1 MILVTGCAGFI
12 GFHLVNDL
20 LSKKHKVIGIDNINS
35 YYEKN
40 LKIDRI
46 NILKK
51 FKNFIFIKKDLSNF
65 EELKKS
71 LKRLKFN
78 FIIHLAAQ
86 PGVRFSLKNP
96 HVTLSNNLVSFIN
109 ILEIARIRR
118 IKKFIYA
125 SSSSVYGEAKIFP
138 FTENDKNIDPISIY
152 GASKLSNEILAK
164 SYSRNF
170 SLVCVGLR
178 FFTVYGPFGRPDM
191 AYFKFAKL
199 NREKKVVD
207 IYNKGQMF
215 RDFTYITDI
224 ISAINKV
231 IKIKIK
237 KKNLI
242 LNIGKG
248 RPNKLIE
255 LIKLLEKY
263 QKIKIKKNYV
273 NDIPKGDIKKTFSNN
288 NKIRKLIKWEPNISL
303 KDGVKKF
310 IYWFDEY
317 YKSY

>member
-20 LSKKHKVIGIDNINS
+20 VSKKYKVIGIDNINS
-35 YYEKN
+35 YYDKQ

-46 NILKK
+46 NILNK
-51 FKNFIFIKKDLSNF
+51 FKNFIFLKKDLSNF
-65 EELKKS
+65 DQLKKS
-71 LKRLKFN
+71 LKKFKFN

-86 PGVRFSLKNP
+86 PGVRFSLDNP
-96 HVTLSNNLVSFIN
+96 YVTLSNNLVPFIN
-109 ILEIARIRR
+109 ILEIARIR
-118 IKKFIYA
+118 KVEKFIYA
-125 SSSSVYGEAKIFP
+125 SSSSVYGDAKIFP
-138 FTENDKNIDPISIY
+138 FAESDKNIDPISIY

-170 SLVCVGLR
+170 SLQCIGLR

-191 AYFKFAKL
+191 AYYKFSKL
-199 NREKKVVD
+199 NKENKVVN
-207 IYNKGQMF
+207 IYNKGNMF
-215 RDFTYITDI
+215 RDFTYVTDI

-237 KKNLI
+237 EKNLI

-248 RPNKLIE
+248 KPDKLIE

-263 QKIKIKKNYV
+263 QNKKINKRYIN
-273 NDIPKGDIKKTFSNN
+273 NIPKGDIKKTFSNN
-288 NKIRKLIKWEPNISL
+288 SKIRKLIKWEPNVTL
-303 KDGVKKF
+303 KEGIKKF
-310 IYWFDEY
+310 IYWFERY
-317 YKSY
+317 YK

>member
-35 YYEKN
+35 YYEKK

-51 FKNFIFIKKDLSNF
+51 FENFIFIKKDLSNF

-71 LKRLKFN
+71 IKKLKFN

-86 PGVRFSLKNP
+86 PGVRFSLENP
-96 HVTLSNNLVSFIN
+96 HITLSNNLVPFIN

-152 GASKLSNEILAK
+152 GASKLSNEILAE

-191 AYFKFAKL
+191 AYFLCAKAIV
-199 NREKKVVD
+199 EKKS
-207 IYNKGQMF
+207 INLHEGGNML
-215 RDFTYITDI
+215 RDFTYIDD
-224 ISAINKV
+224 AVKV
-231 IKIKIK
+231 IKKVYKKIP
-237 KKNLI
+237 KKNQI
-242 LNIGKG
+242 
-248 RPNKLIE
+248 
-255 LIKLLEKY
+255 IK
-263 QKIKIKKNYV
+263 
-273 NDIPKGDIKKTFSNN
+273 NN
-288 NKIRKLIKWEPNISL
+288 NSKLNSSSFNFLSENGLPMIINGCAEKIGL
-303 KDGVKKF
+303 
-310 IYWFDEY
+310 
-317 YKSY
+317 

>member
-20 LSKKHKVIGIDNINS
+20 VSKKYKVIGIDNINS
-35 YYEKN
+35 YYDKQ

-46 NILKK
+46 NILNK
-51 FKNFIFIKKDLSNF
+51 FKNFIFLKKDLSNF
-65 EELKKS
+65 DQLKKS
-71 LKRLKFN
+71 LKKFKFN

-86 PGVRFSLKNP
+86 PGVRFSLDNP
-96 HVTLSNNLVSFIN
+96 YVTLSNNLIPFIN
-109 ILEIARIRR
+109 ILEIARIR
-118 IKKFIYA
+118 KVEKFIYA
-125 SSSSVYGEAKIFP
+125 SSSSVYGDAKIFP
-138 FTENDKNIDPISIY
+138 FSESDKNIDPISIY

-170 SLVCVGLR
+170 SLQCVGLR

-191 AYFKFAKL
+191 AYYKFSKL
-199 NREKKVVD
+199 NKENKVVN
-207 IYNKGQMF
+207 IYNKGNMF
-215 RDFTYITDI
+215 RDFTYVTDI

-237 KKNLI
+237 EKNLI

-248 RPNKLIE
+248 KPNKLIE

-263 QKIKIKKNYV
+263 QNKKINKRYIN
-273 NDIPKGDIKKTFSNN
+273 NIPKGDIKKTFSNN
-288 NKIRKLIKWEPNISL
+288 SKIRKLIKWEPNVTL
-303 KDGVKKF
+303 KEGIKKF
-310 IYWFDEY
+310 IYWFERY
-317 YKSY
+317 YK

>member
-20 LSKKHKVIGIDNINS
+20 LSKKYKVIGIDNINS
-35 YYEKN
+35 YYSKK
-40 LKIDRI
+40 LKTDRI

-65 EELKKS
+65 KLLKESLKKF
-71 LKRLKFN
+71 KFN
-78 FIIHLAAQ
+78 LIIHLAAQ
-86 PGVRFSLKNP
+86 PGVRYSLENP
-96 HVTLSNNLVSFIN
+96 HVTLRNNLLPFIN
-109 ILEIARIRR
+109 ILEIARIKNV
-118 IKKFIYA
+118 KKFIYA

-138 FTENDKNIDPISIY
+138 FTESDKNIDPISIY

-170 SLVCVGLR
+170 SLKCIGLR

-191 AYFKFAKL
+191 AYFKFSKL
-199 NREKKVVD
+199 NQENKVID
-207 IYNKGQMF
+207 IYNKGKML

-224 ISAINKV
+224 IFAIRKV

-237 KKNLI
+237 EKHLI

-248 RPNKLIE
+248 KPDKLIE
-255 LIKLLEKY
+255 LIMLLEMY
-263 QKIKIKKNYV
+263 QKKVIKKNYINNV
-273 NDIPKGDIKKTFSNN
+273 PKGDIRKTFSDNS
-288 NKIRKLIKWEPNISL
+288 KIKKLIKWKPRTTLQVGI
-303 KDGVKKF
+303 KKF
-310 IYWFDEY
+310 IDWFESY
-317 YKSY
+317 YKII